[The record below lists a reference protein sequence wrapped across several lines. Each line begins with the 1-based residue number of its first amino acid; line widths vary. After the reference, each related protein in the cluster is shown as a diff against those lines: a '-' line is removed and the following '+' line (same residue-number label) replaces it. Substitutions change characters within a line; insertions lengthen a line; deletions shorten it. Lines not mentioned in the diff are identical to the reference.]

1 MVDLRD
7 LHAWLQ
13 LGEDVELEVVAR
25 VPPPDDAV
33 GRGFVA
39 TAASSGLT
47 DVLRRQVMDEP
58 HFGVDAGLSAALGRP
73 VERWEGD
80 PAVVSLPDASKV
92 QRLAGAV
99 ANLLGRWLL
108 DTRSSGGAVLLAD
121 DGEQLV
127 LASVNGEVTV
137 HRVRAVA
144 SLPSP
149 DMLIGELEVPD
160 WFRSRADEWFQ
171 GDTRLNQ
178 VASVGLVGRLAT
190 ALSTN
195 SRAALQALLAG
206 ATSPADRA
214 GDAAHA
220 LSKETMEYVVADA
233 MRLASSLQ
241 ERASEIPT
249 DEISATA
256 GALWLEVSLDRERL
270 ECVRW
275 VLLLQGSDALGPIL
289 DELDRRV
296 AMHLSVIFANAS
308 NIEDEHLRAV
318 GWQEPHHWWGRSE

>member
-39 TAASSGLT
+39 TAATVGLAEE
-47 DVLRRQVMDEP
+47 LRRQVMDEP

-92 QRLAGAV
+92 RRSGGAV

-108 DTRSSGGAVLLAD
+108 DTRSSGGAVLLDD

-127 LASVNGEVTV
+127 LASMNGEITV
-137 HRVRAVA
+137 HRVRT
-144 SLPSP
+144 LPSP
-149 DMLIGELEVPD
+149 DMLIGEADVPGWFLSRAD
-160 WFRSRADEWFQ
+160 AWFRS
-171 GDTRLNQ
+171 DTLLCQ
-178 VASVGLVGRLAT
+178 VASIGLVGRLAT
-190 ALSTN
+190 ALSAN
-195 SRAALQALLAG
+195 PRATLQALLAG

-214 GDAAHA
+214 GDAARA
-220 LSKETMEYVVADA
+220 LSKETLEQVVAEA
-233 MRLASSLQ
+233 LGLASSVQ
-241 ERASEIPT
+241 DRASAIPA
-249 DEISATA
+249 DEISAPA
-256 GALWLEVSLDRERL
+256 GASWLEVSLDRERL

-275 VLLLQGSDALGPIL
+275 VLLVAGNDALAPAL

-296 AMHLSVIFANAS
+296 AVHLSVILANAS
-308 NIEDEHLRAV
+308 SIEDEHLHAV
-318 GWQEPHHWWGRSE
+318 GWQEPHQWWGRSE